1 MISIEIPAI
10 HGKYLRQVLES
21 IRNQSYQDYEV
32 IVVNSGSEEIS
43 DIVKEFGFKVINQRA
58 KSLHARYLAHKES
71 KGDYALILDETRML
85 ERDTLKLLSSLDY
98 DMVIIGEKEIG
109 DSLWIKLANLD
120 KENVTYCN
128 PVDPLEGI
136 SLPRYFKSEVL
147 SEAFSSALK
156 NLDNKFYE
164 VVYRDLEII
173 FYEANKVSKNIH
185 VVNDQLISH
194 FGDVSLSDIIRKYY
208 RYGKTSR
215 VLRNTPYSVF
225 LTKKRVRRRICKGG
239 FWERKLLYLLYLA
252 RGVPYFLGYYLG

>member
-32 IVVNSGSEEIS
+32 IVVNSGSGEIS
-43 DIVKEFGFKVINQRA
+43 DIVKEFGFKVINQKT

-71 KGDYALILDETRML
+71 KGEYALVLDETRML
-85 ERDTLKLLSSLDY
+85 ERDTLKILSSLDY
-98 DMVIIGEKEIG
+98 DMIIIGEKEIG
-109 DSLWIKLANLD
+109 DSLWIKLASLD
-120 KENVTYCN
+120 KENVVYCN
-128 PVDPLEGI
+128 PVDPLKGI
-136 SLPRYFKSEVL
+136 SLPRYYKREVL
-147 SEAFSSALK
+147 SKAFSSALE
-156 NLDNKFYE
+156 NLGNKFYD

-173 FYEANKVSKNIH
+173 FYEAYKVSKSVH
-185 VVNDQLISH
+185 VVYDQLISH
-194 FGDVSLSDIIRKYY
+194 FGDATLSDIMKKYY

-225 LTKKRVRRRICKGG
+225 LTKKRVRRKICRGS

-252 RGVPYFLGYYLG
+252 RGIPYLLGYYL